1 MMNIRLT
8 LFSIVLVLLV
18 LLSGC
23 VQNIEHIFEKNESL
37 VQYEP
42 YPTIIK
48 YNISYGYN
56 IDTERSRSFDITYYC
71 FLPHVNG
78 NIEVLYPKNYTEISI
93 GENREIKWN
102 VKSGESHN
110 FSLGIRA
117 NVMSSAF
124 LVDLNDSESSS
135 LSNISK
141 NLILQYC
148 HVQSL
153 GNNTI
158 PIVDPTYPEIYAT
171 ANDIK
176 NATPNKNVLDI
187 AKNLFLWLKNNTSY
201 RSHDDTN
208 QEPQTARKTFLLKM
222 GDCDDLSYLYISL
235 CRAVNIPARI
245 VKGYL
250 IKHNGDDYGAVPHA
264 WVEVYVGGAD
274 GWIPVECSGTSH
286 NWLAELHQN
295 FGVEDAYH
303 MRLFVGDGS
312 NNTLNFSTTTFSF
325 TEGVKIERFV
335 NVTNLQEMD
344 YKKLTIYADGRRI
357 YT

>member
-1 MMNIRLT
+1 MNNRLI
-8 LFSIVLVLLV
+8 LFSVVLIFLV

-23 VQNIEHIFEKNESL
+23 VQNVEHIFEKNKVS

-56 IDTERSRSFDITYYC
+56 IDTEKSHSFDITYYC

-78 NIEVLYPKNYTEISI
+78 KMEVLYPKNYTEIFI
-93 GENREIKWN
+93 GENRVIKWN
-102 VKSGESHN
+102 VKSGGSHN
-110 FSLGIRA
+110 FSLGIRE
-117 NVMSSAF
+117 NVTSSTF
-124 LVDLNDSESSS
+124 LVDLKDSESSS

-148 HVQSL
+148 HVQSF
-153 GNNTI
+153 GNSTV
-158 PIVDPTYPEIYAT
+158 PIVDPTYPEIYAI

-176 NATPNKNVLDI
+176 NVTPNKNALDI

-201 RSHDDTN
+201 HSHNDTD
-208 QEPQTARKTFLLKM
+208 QGPQTARKTFLLKM

-235 CRAVNIPARI
+235 CRAVDIPARI

-250 IKHNGDDYGAVPHA
+250 IEHIDDNYRAVPHA
-264 WVEVYVGGAD
+264 WVEVYVGGVD

-286 NWLAELHQN
+286 NWLVELHQN

-303 MRLFVGDGS
+303 LRLFVGDGS
-312 NNTLNFSTTTFSF
+312 NSTLNFSTATFSF

-335 NVTNLQEMD
+335 SVTNLQEMN
-344 YKKLTIYADGRRI
+344 YKNLTIYTDGRRMYI
-357 YT
+357 